1 LWRGSRSSVEAE
13 READRVD
20 MNRGLGAWLALSV
33 LVHGGAVA
41 ALAVL
46 GAAWLIGAPP
56 APSTSALYVDL
67 VDPVIATSDRS
78 QGSNGPAPHA
88 PGERSRIG
96 GSASR
101 ERPPGS
107 PSAETVGVAPEPKAP
122 PAPPASAAGSPTAAS
137 DIPRPPEAP
146 VAPRPAAA
154 SSDSSPPA
162 PVVARPA
169 PPARVSAPP
178 SLATADPAP
187 HGAALET
194 TISPSLALPPVA
206 LPTAPSADSNAGQ
219 PAALGSSTA
228 GPGDTQG
235 VNELAVTGPRDLPQG
250 SGASTSGGGIGPARG
265 GADLARLSS
274 GDGPAGSASGGGIPP
289 EYEPYVRALRQRV
302 QDRLVYP
309 WTAVRRGQQGVV
321 ELEVRLGADGRL
333 VAVEVVAGVSAD
345 ALREAAVSAVRTS
358 APFPFPSGLA
368 ARPLVVRLPVEF
380 RLR

>member
-1 LWRGSRSSVEAE
+1 
-13 READRVD
+13 
-20 MNRGLGAWLALSV
+20 MNRGLGAGLALSV

-67 VDPVIATSDRS
+67 VDPVIATGDRS
-78 QGSNGPAPHA
+78 QSSDGPAPRA
-88 PGERSRIG
+88 PGARSKIG
-96 GSASR
+96 GSLSR
-101 ERPPGS
+101 ERLPGA
-107 PSAETVGVAPEPKAP
+107 PSTQTVGVAPEPSVP
-122 PAPPASAAGSPTAAS
+122 PAPPASAAGSSITAS
-137 DIPRPPEAP
+137 EVPRPPEAP

-154 SSDSSPPA
+154 SSDSPPP
-162 PVVARPA
+162 PVVERPA
-169 PPARVSAPP
+169 PPARVGAPP
-178 SLATADPAP
+178 SLAMADPAL
-187 HGAALET
+187 HGPALES

-206 LPTAPSADSNAGQ
+206 VSTAPSADSHAGQ

-228 GPGDTQG
+228 GQRDTQG
-235 VNELAVTGPRDLPQG
+235 VSELAATGSRDLPQG
-250 SGASTSGGGIGPARG
+250 SGAPTSGGGSGPARG

-274 GDGPAGSASGGGIPP
+274 GDGQAGRGSGGGIPP

-333 VAVEVVAGVSAD
+333 AAVEVVAGVRVD
-345 ALREAAVSAVRTS
+345 ALREAAVWAVRTS
-358 APFPFPSGLA
+358 APFPFPPGLA